1 MTRAAREAF
10 FAERET
16 IRQQVETLAKWIDEQ
31 GRKGNTADWSD
42 VGNLVHVS
50 GILQEAISFL
60 NLADTLDQGQC
71 KVTTKAIR
79 SPLTEGID
87 DGI

>member
-1 MTRAAREAF
+1 MTKATEAF

-16 IRQQVETLAKWIDEQ
+16 VRQQVETLAKWIDEQ
-31 GRKGNTADWSD
+31 ERKSNTADWSN

-60 NLADTLDQGQC
+60 NLDDALDQGQR
-71 KVTTKAIR
+71 KVTNR
-79 SPLTEGID
+79 VFHSVLTEGID